1 MNTFL
6 NNQNW
11 RYAIK
16 KFDAAK
22 KISAS
27 DLDFLKKAVRLSFLL
42 WVTAL

>member
-1 MNTFL
+1 L

-27 DLDFLKKAVRLSFLL
+27 DLDLLKKASSLELPLMGYSFIK
-42 WVTAL
+42 